1 MSLRCVREKSSEN
14 GATDD
19 FAGPAAAR
27 LAVEASST
35 PARRAFQPERL
46 AELPKFL
53 RAAASN
59 TSAATT
65 QKKAQTHA
73 TAAAVASDR
82 QLLSSPRLIAGAAPS
97 NSPESPEQLAA
108 RTASPK
114 HAAAPSRSVE
124 LRT

>member
-1 MSLRCVREKSSEN
+1 M
-14 GATDD
+14 
-19 FAGPAAAR
+19 

-46 AELPKFL
+46 AELPKVL
-53 RAAASN
+53 RAAASAD
-59 TSAATT
+59 SVATT

-82 QLLSSPRLIAGAAPS
+82 QLLSSPRLIVGAAPS
-97 NSPESPEQLAA
+97 SSPESPEQLAA
-108 RTASPK
+108 RTAIPK
-114 HAAAPSRSVE
+114 NAAAPSRSVE